1 MTRFICSHASPE
13 KTASFLIAETTSY
26 LIYTVLIS
34 TAKKEEA
41 ARKEQ
46 RGGGLRGKR
55 NTLYLQINNQPPG
68 KQKQS
73 WV

>member
-46 RGGGLRGKR
+46 RGGGPQREKEHSLPTNK
-55 NTLYLQINNQPPG
+55 
-68 KQKQS
+68 
-73 WV
+73 